1 MAGTIVQHGASST
14 ALQLTTEVNS
24 CTTTTDND
32 SSFGASRNRYNGEDL
47 HGVELS
53 VPLFDSAT
61 EQDAEQ
67 LTRLHTPVR
76 DTAALS
82 SSFPRLKDDGFAFM
96 YSNTLSSILHKII
109 DESPSSYAHFGDYL
123 SKVRVALTHAK
134 ADEVASINDLMAKMV
149 AEELV
154 DGVNGVEIT
163 CQWDSPDTKL
173 LLLDTRETVYIRVHF
188 DSNETLHRGSKFFD
202 ISAGTN
208 HHNQRVAGAYQ
219 LWAPVTDSNGYP
231 LVILAPKS
239 LAPKDIIMV
248 QQTMLDSRPT
258 YYIHINRPQQNWFW
272 RSRMSAGDFAVMRS
286 GTVHTIIKNPDEN
299 GNCEHRI
306 VMQLNIECAE
316 HALGAKTFQPHS
328 NLRDVK
334 GRQSGKHAMNAKK
347 SRRKNLVGSNEQA
360 CGLLGEGRCGSQS
373 EFEEGNCQYREELMR
388 KRNHYTK
395 AGVGGDY
402 AVGGTYAL
410 SDSKEGGRRVKR
422 VEDEWG
428 SPGVKASCE
437 GSVESNCPR
446 ISKKW
451 KLGIPGSNLSGREI
465 VTSTDRSR
473 AIKRS
478 RSWTNRDFLE
488 RETGHGYR
496 KRRRRENIPPLIVE
510 ERGNENSH
518 DEKFAVMDYDYKAEN
533 YGEVEVVANS
543 QEQGDKDEEKIND
556 GKGNAA
562 TGEKEMADKT
572 FLSIFECPVCK
583 QLLHNPVTLKCGHS
597 LCEDCMMQYLE
608 NGTGRCKC
616 PADLLADASAICSVL
631 PQGTEGRQLEIVRR
645 EIRLMRLQNQQ
656 ALREQVRASRGRGG
670 GGGSNGAAA
679 ARRGARRDGLNPSS
693 PFFQYTLPLTAKWMV
708 IMMVFTVW
716 SLVDTNAVSY
726 LKLDWNKVSEGEFWR
741 LGTTF
746 FSLGNRSNLLRSVF
760 SLLRLYFLKPYEPTI
775 GTKRYGKILVSG
787 VIIMLMWS
795 YMNQA
800 TAVKQQQQQQ
810 QQQDHELDDSDF
822 LSHWLIW
829 HMFVYYCLEKP
840 LLFLVLLW
848 LVQLEAIVQAPW
860 QNLTMFLMML
870 SPRIPYIAITLYKN
884 LNNYMFNE
892 EQRHEELFHIR
903 TRVVLRG

>member
-1 MAGTIVQHGASST
+1 
-14 ALQLTTEVNS
+14 
-24 CTTTTDND
+24 
-32 SSFGASRNRYNGEDL
+32 
-47 HGVELS
+47 
-53 VPLFDSAT
+53 
-61 EQDAEQ
+61 
-67 LTRLHTPVR
+67 
-76 DTAALS
+76 
-82 SSFPRLKDDGFAFM
+82 
-96 YSNTLSSILHKII
+96 
-109 DESPSSYAHFGDYL
+109 
-123 SKVRVALTHAK
+123 
-134 ADEVASINDLMAKMV
+134 
-149 AEELV
+149 
-154 DGVNGVEIT
+154 
-163 CQWDSPDTKL
+163 
-173 LLLDTRETVYIRVHF
+173 
-188 DSNETLHRGSKFFD
+188 
-202 ISAGTN
+202 
-208 HHNQRVAGAYQ
+208 
-219 LWAPVTDSNGYP
+219 
-231 LVILAPKS
+231 
-239 LAPKDIIMV
+239 
-248 QQTMLDSRPT
+248 
-258 YYIHINRPQQNWFW
+258 
-272 RSRMSAGDFAVMRS
+272 MR
-286 GTVHTIIKNPDEN
+286 
-299 GNCEHRI
+299 
-306 VMQLNIECAE
+306 
-316 HALGAKTFQPHS
+316 
-328 NLRDVK
+328 
-334 GRQSGKHAMNAKK
+334 
-347 SRRKNLVGSNEQA
+347 
-360 CGLLGEGRCGSQS
+360 
-373 EFEEGNCQYREELMR
+373 
-388 KRNHYTK
+388 
-395 AGVGGDY
+395 
-402 AVGGTYAL
+402 
-410 SDSKEGGRRVKR
+410 
-422 VEDEWG
+422 
-428 SPGVKASCE
+428 
-437 GSVESNCPR
+437 
-446 ISKKW
+446 
-451 KLGIPGSNLSGREI
+451 
-465 VTSTDRSR
+465 RSR

-616 PADLLADASAICSVL
+616 PAGCQTVIPFYLPPINITLRRALGEKCPNLTRERGDEINHEMLSFRRDLLADASAICSVL

-810 QQQDHELDDSDF
+810 QQDHELDDSDF

-870 SPRIPYIAITLYKN
+870 SPRIPYIAVSSLIECLIC
-884 LNNYMFNE
+884 NNDYFGCCCNME
-892 EQRHEELFHIR
+892 YRSLPP
-903 TRVVLRG
+903 